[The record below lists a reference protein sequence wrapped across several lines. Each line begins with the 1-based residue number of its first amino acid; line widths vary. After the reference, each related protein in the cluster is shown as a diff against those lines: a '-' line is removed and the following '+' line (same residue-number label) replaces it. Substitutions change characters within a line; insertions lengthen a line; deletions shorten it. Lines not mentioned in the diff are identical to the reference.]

1 MIIFNSGLRSAVP
14 ASPPATRSPRPHQPR
29 VIRPLL
35 FSEHGLSRQ
44 YNGKSE
50 TSEDALF
57 LHFCRVVLE
66 AVGRTKSLK
75 VGRRHASI
83 IYLFTFKFKF
93 RESAWAVEIF
103 SPHQRLTINYKD
115 NTNIS
120 ILTHPKSNIFA

>member
-1 MIIFNSGLRSAVP
+1 MEN
-14 ASPPATRSPRPHQPR
+14 Q
-29 VIRPLL
+29 
-35 FSEHGLSRQ
+35 
-44 YNGKSE
+44 

-57 LHFCRVVLE
+57 FHFRRVVLE
-66 AVGRTKSLK
+66 VEGRTKSFK

-93 RESAWAVEIF
+93 RELALAVEIF

-120 ILTHPKSNIFA
+120 ILTHPKSKIFA